1 MNASILRCQNCDGL
15 DTAAFKLWLR
25 RTAILMVASVSL
37 VLAAAEPAWGSLTKK
52 PDEWF
57 RSQEGR
63 HLADTV
69 LSWQSVAGSW
79 PKNMDTTAQPFTGDP
94 KTLSGTFDNGATT
107 VSEIESERRNGYGW
121 YGDWGARVAQDY
133 ALWKQKGLK

>member
-25 RTAILMVASVSL
+25 RTVILMVASVSL

-57 RSQEGR
+57 RSSEGR

-94 KTLSGTFDNGATT
+94 KTL
-107 VSEIESERRNGYGW
+107 
-121 YGDWGARVAQDY
+121 
-133 ALWKQKGLK
+133 